1 MNDTTT
7 ALRGLLLP
15 RRLGTLQRVFET
27 LLIPA
32 LWAASFVTLVV
43 VAIWY

>member
-15 RRLGTLQRVFET
+15 RRLGALQRVFET

-32 LWAASFVTLVV
+32 LWAASFVALVV